1 MSGNVLQK
9 FRVSPDAIE
18 GPQNRNCSL
27 MDDHVEMGAESAR
40 PDEGRRGFL
49 VKVSAACAGVSAVLV
64 GFPVVRSFV
73 SPSLPQPR
81 ADGWV
86 KVADDIALLDV
97 GVPVRVNFVQELQ
110 DAWVESRSLNGVW
123 LYTEDGD
130 KFKAYNGHCTHLGC
144 SYIYDKD
151 LKHFFCPCHRGQFD
165 VKTGEVLAGP
175 PPRPLDE
182 LQVEIRDSAVF
193 VNYRDYRLGVSDKI
207 EA

>member
-1 MSGNVLQK
+1 MSDQI
-9 FRVSPDAIE
+9 DA
-18 GPQNRNCSL
+18 
-27 MDDHVEMGAESAR
+27 DGADAQ

-49 VKVSAACAGVSAVLV
+49 IKVSVAGAAVSGALV
-64 GFPVVRSFV
+64 GIPVVGALV
-73 SPSLPQPR
+73 SPTLPQPHT
-81 ADGWV
+81 DGWV

-97 GVPVRVNFVQELQ
+97 GVPVRVNFVQAQQ
-110 DAWVESRSLNGVW
+110 DAWVESRTLSGVW

-144 SYIYDKD
+144 SYGYDKE

-182 LQVEIRDSAVF
+182 LQVEVRDSAVW
-193 VNYRDYRLGVSDKI
+193 VNYRDFRLGVSEKI